1 MASNSG
7 AAATQQTNQNF
18 PNKNGDLNELSSS
31 SNVLKTSKNINRQPA
46 NGFDFN
52 FPPNG
57 YRVSPKITTLKK
69 PTKAEIDFHL
79 ENFIMSRK
87 FALNGGN
94 ELRIDDKNISLHLN
108 NPFVTTFDAH
118 QQSNKLQ
125 QQQQH
130 QFKIQEQQK
139 RQHFIQQQQQ
149 QQQQNFQ
156 SENEYLSQHK
166 ITDENVCYDRSMA
179 RPERPHSIPVPA
191 TVMSPSLHQQQQ
203 PNNDLK
209 APKNV
214 HSLDNKKNLFLNK
227 NYSHLIMN
235 NDKTLDNEQN
245 KLKEAEFYTP
255 PSPISVA
262 QCSVMPGP
270 PVIAKRSQSIPR
282 HMVAQNMM
290 NPSMGM
296 TSRPHSLD
304 RYQDGSYNKNQGAL
318 QKAQMQ
324 NGDKNF
330 GMKTSASFHSMSTS
344 YDNPVD
350 PNKRKGDRPLSYA
363 YGTVPEQVYLEG
375 QLRMY
380 SEQLKYI
387 TESVRKYSEQ
397 ARLLSE
403 LKRHQQQPK
412 TSVPS
417 SKSDSKLSI
426 NAKNNL
432 STVGSDSETPS
443 HQLRIFLDSIRSSIK
458 EPSIEN
464 ETDAVEING
473 DLENKQECTSAKTPS
488 DQLRKFL
495 DEIRSNQFSD
505 EIKTDAKEQCNN
517 NNNNANSSNVGQK
530 NMDQIL
536 DDFNQM
542 ALSLKTSNSV
552 EYLRKYS
559 EALKQTT
566 EEIRLYNALHN
577 NGNVGSTDSSCST
590 TPGSIREAVQNLLA
604 QPNGFQIMD
613 NRMSIFIDIMEQQDK
628 LSQVTK
634 KKCRNQMLVKVSI
647 MEYFPLIFYQF
658 LMSDFLSLLEN

>member
-1 MASNSG
+1 MATNPG
-7 AAATQQTNQNF
+7 AAQFQNQQQNLPNLNF
-18 PNKNGDLNELSSS
+18 ANKNGDSVDISSS
-31 SNVLKTSKNINRQPA
+31 SNVLKTSKNINRQGG
-46 NGFDFN
+46 NSFDFN

-57 YRVSPKITTLKK
+57 YRVSPKIHALKK

-108 NPFVTTFDAH
+108 NPFVTSFDAH
-118 QQSNKLQ
+118 QQSNKIQ

-130 QFKIQEQQK
+130 QLKIQEQQK
-139 RQHFIQQQQQ
+139 RQHFIQQQQH
-149 QQQQNFQ
+149 FQ
-156 SENEYLSQHK
+156 SENEYLSQQK
-166 ITDENVCYDRSMA
+166 ITDENVCYDRSMP
-179 RPERPHSIPVPA
+179 RPERPHSIPVQ
-191 TVMSPSLHQQQQ
+191 VMSPSIQQQHQQTIQQQQQQ

-209 APKNV
+209 TAKNV
-214 HSLDNKKNLFLNK
+214 QSLDNKKNLYMNK
-227 NYSHLIMN
+227 NYSHLIN
-235 NDKTLDNEQN
+235 NGKALESEQN
-245 KLKEAEFYTP
+245 KLKDAGFYTP
-255 PSPISVA
+255 PSPISIA
-262 QCSVMPGP
+262 QCNVMPVGV
-270 PVIAKRSQSIPR
+270 PVVSKRSQSIPR
-282 HMVAQNMM
+282 QMVSQNMI
-290 NPSMGM
+290 NNGIGTAP
-296 TSRPHSLD
+296 RPHSLD
-304 RYQDGSYNKNQGAL
+304 RYQDGYNKNQGSL
-318 QKAQMQ
+318 QKALVQQ
-324 NGDKNF
+324 NGDKGF
-330 GMKTSASFHSMSTS
+330 VMKSSASFHSMTTN
-344 YDNPVD
+344 YDNPCD
-350 PNKRKGDRPLSYA
+350 SAKRKGERPLSYA
-363 YGTVPEQVYLEG
+363 YGTVPEQVYLES

-397 ARLLSE
+397 ARLLHD
-403 LKRHQQQPK
+403 LKRQQQQK
-412 TSVPS
+412 TSVPA
-417 SKSDSKLSI
+417 SKSDSKLSM

-432 STVGSDSETPS
+432 SAVAADNETPS
-443 HQLRIFLDSIRSSIK
+443 HQLRMFLDSIRSSIK
-458 EPSIEN
+458 EPSFEN

-473 DLENKQECTSAKTPS
+473 SQNNELENKLEKEMNAKTPS

-495 DEIRSNQFSD
+495 DEIRANQFSD
-505 EIKTDAKEQCNN
+505 ELKTDVKEPNLTSNN
-517 NNNNANSSNVGQK
+517 NNNNNSNVGQK

-577 NGNVGSTDSSCST
+577 NNSVGSTDSSCST

-628 LSQVTK
+628 LSQVK
-634 KKCRNQMLVKVSI
+634 FNI
-647 MEYFPLIFYQF
+647 
-658 LMSDFLSLLEN
+658 